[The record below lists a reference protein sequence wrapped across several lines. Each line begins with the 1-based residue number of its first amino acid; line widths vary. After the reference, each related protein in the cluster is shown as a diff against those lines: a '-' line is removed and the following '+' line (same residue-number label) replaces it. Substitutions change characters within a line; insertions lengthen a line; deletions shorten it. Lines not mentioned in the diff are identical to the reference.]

1 MGSDKTI
8 YIQCTSHTVAFV
20 TMGLGENEKKA
31 GNSCQILLGGFAG
44 SGPNGSFFETPGWVD
59 KEKPPGMTS
68 QTEAVAPPGWWIKLV
83 TGYFLFLS
91 PNLVWLT
98 IALIDYFFFPYDYE
112 AAKSLTNLTWVMNRF
127 FVNFGITFGFFG
139 FWHVVLYILN
149 WSERPFQ
156 PNRRYKASKV
166 IHNMWYTFLGVVQY
180 TIWEAIYVHCCAT
193 NKIPFMTDQEAA
205 QSPYN
210 FFIFFIAAFWVPM
223 YREFHFYF
231 AHRFIHI
238 SAMYKYIHSLH
249 HRNTDIEP
257 FSGLSM
263 HPIEHLYY
271 FSCLGPSFLVYT
283 TPFAFMWNGVHLLIS
298 PAASHSGWEDHF
310 QSDQY
315 HYLHHRFFECNYGT
329 SGTPF
334 DKMFGT
340 FRDKLKE
347 TGTSYRGGSEEEKTD
362 AKTAAAHDAKA
373 SLTTPPDAG
382 FVIYMGVNCS
392 IWAILWLAVRQEYQL
407 HTINPHYLALLVSA
421 GPVVLAQVMANL
433 TENTKRSMFYPFH
446 KDGWKVIS
454 GHAFI
459 SSLVCIGPVYAM
471 VHMLLSQPGQSIYF
485 WLRG

>member
-1 MGSDKTI
+1 MGVGGYKSEETK
-8 YIQCTSHTVAFV
+8 
-20 TMGLGENEKKA
+20 
-31 GNSCQILLGGFAG
+31 CQVLPGGFAG
-44 SGPNGSFFETPGWVD
+44 TGPNGSFFETPAWVD
-59 KEKPPGMTS
+59 KEKAPGMTS
-68 QTEAVAPPGWWIKLV
+68 QAGAVAPPGWWVKLV
-83 TGYFLFLS
+83 TGKFLFFS

-98 IALIDYFFFPYDYE
+98 IALIDYFLFPYDYE
-112 AAKSLTNLTWVMNRF
+112 AARSLTNYNWIVKRF
-127 FVNFGITFGFFG
+127 LVNFAITFGFFG

-156 PNRRYKASKV
+156 AGRTYRVGKV
-166 IHNMWYTFLGVVQY
+166 VHNMWYSSLGVLQY
-180 TIWEAIYVHCCAT
+180 TVWEAIYVYCCAT
-193 NKIPFMTDQEAA
+193 NRIPFMSDQEAA
-205 QSPYN
+205 SSPKN
-210 FFIFFIAAFWVPM
+210 FLIFCLAAFWVPL

-238 SAMYKYIHSLH
+238 SALYKYIHSLH

-257 FSGLSM
+257 FSGLCM
-263 HPIEHLYY
+263 HPLEHLYY

-315 HYLHHRFFECNYGT
+315 HYLHHRFFECNCGT

-347 TGTSYRGGSEEEKTD
+347 TGPSTYRGGSEEKVDT
-362 AKTAAAHDAKA
+362 KTASAHDAKA

-382 FVIYMGVNCS
+382 FAIYMGVNCA
-392 IWAILWLAVRQEYQL
+392 IWAILWLAVRQESKL
-407 HTINPHYLALLVSA
+407 HTVNPHYLALLVSA

-454 GHAFI
+454 GHVFI

>member
-1 MGSDKTI
+1 MSSTASPEVLD
-8 YIQCTSHTVAFV
+8 AP
-20 TMGLGENEKKA
+20 EEKEPK
-31 GNSCQILLGGFAG
+31 SCQVLPGGFAG
-44 SGPNGSFFETPGWVD
+44 TGPNGSFFEAPAWVD
-59 KEKPPGMTS
+59 KSKAPGTTS
-68 QTEAVAPPGWWIKLV
+68 QEAAVAPPGWWIPLA
-83 TGYFLFLS
+83 TGKFLFFS
-91 PNLVWLT
+91 PNLVWLL
-98 IALIDYFFFPYDYE
+98 IALVDYFVFPYDFQ
-112 AAKSLTNLTWVMNRF
+112 AAKTFDSLDWVYYRF
-127 FVNFGITFGFFG
+127 AVNFGITFGFFG
-139 FWHVVLYILN
+139 FWHCALYLFG
-149 WSERPFQ
+149 WSERPFL
-156 PNRRYKASKV
+156 PNRRYRLSKV
-166 IHNMWYTFLGVVQY
+166 IHNMFYSTMGVVQF
-180 TIWEAIYVHCCAT
+180 TVWEAIFLHCYAT
-193 NKIPFMTDQEAA
+193 NRL
-205 QSPYN
+205 PYLSDEQAFSTPWN
-210 FFIFFIAAFWVPM
+210 TTMFILAAFWVPL

-238 SAMYKYIHSLH
+238 KALYKYVHSLH

-257 FSGLSM
+257 FAGLCM

-271 FSCLGPSFLVYT
+271 YSCVGPSLLVFA

-310 QSDQY
+310 QADQY

-347 TGTSYRGGSEEEKTD
+347 TGPSTYRGGSEEKVDT
-362 AKTAAAHDAKA
+362 KTASAHDAKA

-382 FVIYMGVNCS
+382 FVIYMGVNCA

-407 HTINPHYLALLVSA
+407 HTVNPHYLALLVSA

-454 GHAFI
+454 GHVFI

>member
-1 MGSDKTI
+1 MGHGTDDKKDNN
-8 YIQCTSHTVAFV
+8 QCQV
-20 TMGLGENEKKA
+20 LP
-31 GNSCQILLGGFAG
+31 GGFAG
-44 SGPNGSFFETPGWVD
+44 TGPNGSFFETPGWVD

-83 TGYFLFLS
+83 TGYFLFFS

-98 IALIDYFFFPYDYE
+98 IALIDYFYFPYDYE
-112 AAKSLTNLTWVMNRF
+112 AAKSLTDLHWVKYRF

-139 FWHVVLYILN
+139 FWHVVLYIFN
-149 WSERPFQ
+149 WSQRPFH
-156 PNRRYKASKV
+156 PSRVYRVGKV
-166 IHNMWYTFLGVVQY
+166 LHNMWYSFLGVVQF
-180 TIWEAIYVHCCAT
+180 TVWEAIYVHCCAT
-193 NKIPFMTDQEAA
+193 GRILFMSDEEAA
-205 QSPYN
+205 SSSYN
-210 FFIFFIAAFWVPM
+210 FFLFVLAAFWVPL

-347 TGTSYRGGSEEEKTD
+347 NGTSYKGGSEEKV
-362 AKTAAAHDAKA
+362 DAKA
-373 SLTTPPDAG
+373 AAVHDSKATLAGLPDPG
-382 FVIYMGVNCS
+382 FAIYIGINCLV
-392 IWAILWLAVRQEYQL
+392 W
-407 HTINPHYLALLVSA
+407 ALLWSKVVGSDLMKLDMISPNMISLMVSM
-421 GPVVLAQVMANL
+421 GPIVLAQLMANM
-433 TENTKRSMFYPFH
+433 TDRTKRSIFYPFH
-446 KDGWKVIS
+446 KDGWKAIS
-454 GHAFI
+454 SHLFI
-459 SSLVCIGPVYAM
+459 SFVACVIPVYIFT
-471 VHMLLSQPGQSIYF
+471 HMLVSKPGDAAYF
-485 WLRG
+485 YVWKQ